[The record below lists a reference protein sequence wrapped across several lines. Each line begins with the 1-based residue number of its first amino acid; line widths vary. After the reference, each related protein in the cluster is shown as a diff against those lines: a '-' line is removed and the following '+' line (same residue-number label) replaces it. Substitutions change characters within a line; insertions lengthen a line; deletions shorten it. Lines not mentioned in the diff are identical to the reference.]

1 MPYFYSYFVSI
12 CDINREELMSRDQK
26 DSDVFVEQLVVLGDR
41 DRSRQAAP
49 VVVSGLTKYYGAFKA
64 VDGLYLQIEKAECF
78 GLLGR
83 IYAFNYNIRVT
94 LVQWVGHESLKR
106 MVRFLF
112 PVDHSGVRKGIR
124 PRMLLCHT
132 STQYTLILE

>member
-12 CDINREELMSRDQK
+12 RDINREELMSRDQK

-41 DRSRQAAP
+41 HRSRQAAP

-83 IYAFNYNIRVT
+83 IFAFK
-94 LVQWVGHESLKR
+94 VGSETKGY
-106 MVRFLF
+106 MRFL
-112 PVDHSGVRKGIR
+112 VI
-124 PRMLLCHT
+124 T
-132 STQYTLILE
+132 